1 MVPLHLEVLEN
12 KGEKQFGTAVH
23 FVRLTR
29 FIFFTR
35 ARYASQQVVQIRS
48 VAEFFSA
55 DWNVFYGRT

>member
-12 KGEKQFGTAVH
+12 KGKKQFGTAVH

-35 ARYASQQVVQIRS
+35 ARYALQQVVQIRS
-48 VAEFFSA
+48 VAEFFQCRLEC
-55 DWNVFYGRT
+55 F